1 MDAEEATVAEPP
13 NQAAS
18 VYLTLYLLE
27 SDCTPPLAAV
37 NFVWL
42 SKAVVTEVTSTEAE
56 EVELQEKTNYTEDS
70 KSMNIPMNHALLYLI
85 TAQTLYLNFLVSLW
99 TKRTPKM

>member
-1 MDAEEATVAEPP
+1 MGIVKVDAEETTVAEPP
-13 NQAAS
+13 NQAES

-42 SKAVVTEVTSTEAE
+42 SKAVLTAVTSTEAE
-56 EVELQEKTNYTEDS
+56 EVELWETIWY
-70 KSMNIPMNHALLYLI
+70 
-85 TAQTLYLNFLVSLW
+85 
-99 TKRTPKM
+99 